1 MALGVED
8 QAIASFARVGHLLD
22 FLHDF
27 SIWFVFLGRNIKI
40 SSIQLIPFCPMG
52 TKRRQA
58 SWSLAQT
65 PQPSG
70 GTAGRLCRTKPH
82 RRESF
87 VELCEEEYVQKAQ
100 IRRRNGVSEQGDVR
114 TAREQ
119 GDLGDPLDRAK
130 KESTFFVIGR
140 FLGESVSSCVAAHK
154 WP

>member
-1 MALGVED
+1 
-8 QAIASFARVGHLLD
+8 
-22 FLHDF
+22 
-27 SIWFVFLGRNIKI
+27 
-40 SSIQLIPFCPMG
+40 MG

-114 TAREQ
+114 NAREQ

-154 WP
+154 WPWDWGLMNPREMDLVYTLTGDHTHTQRHYFHIFPSTETSD